1 MARKA
6 GRPGKTK
13 GKKCRGNQKLE
24 DITNVL
30 WSKEKTKF
38 GEVYR
43 GPNHETLLPPG
54 MFEKIEEEYDDL
66 LKSKSNQKS
75 VCQPNL
81 RPLLRHIGL
90 KVKCQ
95 MSGSV

>member
-6 GRPGKTK
+6 VRPGKTK
-13 GKKCRGNQKLE
+13 ERKFKGNQKLE

-95 MSGSV
+95 MSGLV